1 MDGLW
6 RLSRTGRKS
15 FQLLK
20 ALFVII
26 SVGSLPTEL
35 QKGLGK
41 SASLLHLE
49 GISLP
54 SSCIST
60 KMRSR
65 IPALPLS
72 PSPPFSTLP
81 TEWKDGKAEKQ
92 TSKVNVFFFDSSASY
107 SLDLEMEKS
116 PGSLANANQG

>member
-1 MDGLW
+1 MDGLL
-6 RLSRTGRKS
+6 RLSRAGRKS

-49 GISLP
+49 GIFSPLPVSLP
-54 SSCIST
+54 KC
-60 KMRSR
+60 SR

-72 PSPPFSTLP
+72 PSLPFSTLP

-92 TSKVNVFFFDSSASY
+92 ASKVTFSFFDSSASY
-107 SLDLEMEKS
+107 ILDLEMEKS